1 MKQQGQYLIKARPVF
16 TLSSM
21 NLTDELRKLADLHDE
36 GKLTG
41 QEFVDAKSRLLAAP
55 PATVAAAPVPG
66 KDTVVATPPI
76 EEKTYWSSRW
86 SAGNLF
92 FRDRLVLAGDGIT
105 FRKGAMFSSNE
116 EHINYRAIASIRVK
130 NGLFL
135 SNVTVDTSGGTQP
148 VFINGLWKSDA
159 KELQDFIR
167 VYQAS

>member
-1 MKQQGQYLIKARPVF
+1 MS
-16 TLSSM
+16 TLNCM
-21 NLTDELRKLADLHDE
+21 NLTDELRKLADLHEE
-36 GKLTG
+36 GKLTD
-41 QEFVDAKSRLLAAP
+41 QEFVDAKARLLASGSTATAEASAVGKVAVETL
-55 PATVAAAPVPG
+55 PAV
-66 KDTVVATPPI
+66 

-86 SAGNLF
+86 SSGNLF

-130 NGLFL
+130 NGIFL
-135 SNVTVDTSGGTQP
+135 SDVTVETSGGSQP

-159 KELQDFIR
+159 KQLQDFIR

>member
-1 MKQQGQYLIKARPVF
+1 
-16 TLSSM
+16 M

-36 GKLTG
+36 GKLTA
-41 QEFVDAKSRLLAAP
+41 QEFVDAKSRLLASP
-55 PATVAAAPVPG
+55 PAIAVGAPAPG
-66 KDTVVATPPI
+66 KSAVAATPPI

-86 SAGNLF
+86 SSGNLF

-116 EHINYRAIASIRVK
+116 EHINYRAIASIRIK
-130 NGLFL
+130 NGIFL
-135 SNVTVDTSGGTQP
+135 SNVTVETSGGTHP

-159 KELQDFIR
+159 KQLQDFIR